1 MVTLRKIKLE
11 GFRGARL
18 PVEMDFTN
26 RHASVAIYGDNGG
39 GKSTITD
46 ALEWFYFNKIEHL
59 WREDCKEEC
68 LRNTHFPENQ
78 DIILSIEFN
87 DTRLN
92 SIKTLN
98 AKFRSKYSNGTQ
110 EFNDYLEQSEKER
123 LFLRYGD
130 VLRFV
135 LLTKGEKRTQIL
147 DIIGYRHVSDIRSTL
162 VSACNSLERNSKFRS
177 VRDQIEKNNAYL
189 MDKIGQTIESEG
201 DLYLIINTQIKPLN
215 LGIVVNDKASLNACI
230 ETIQVKTDKIKLER
244 SQKLSDLQQALESL
258 KKEVEK
264 TENYDGFLTA
274 YAELLKDKEKIRR
287 IGLRQLLE
295 QGQDVIQD
303 KIVGENICPL
313 CLSSIDSIGVL
324 KEIAERLQELEEI
337 NKEVQEANSKKSL
350 ALLNLR
356 SIKKALDEVTRA
368 KIEDDADFNAVNNAV
383 SKAQTSL
390 DQAIKDVEGK
400 FERLEIIEKDSK
412 LFEEQFSNLKNEI
425 AVLLPKIKTKMT
437 ALAETESQRLQFQVF
452 NLIGNA
458 NRIFKD
464 NKVLSKELD
473 IFEAQIDTVT
483 KIRDSFIQLQGEIL
497 QKALNAISADV
508 DKFYSEMN
516 AEEGI
521 EKIRFD
527 LVGEEG
533 VEFKLTFH
541 GKDSQPPLKYLSESH
556 LHCLGIC
563 LFLASVKLSNKV
575 NRFFVLDDVISSFD
589 SDHRVPLL
597 RLLQDHFKEY
607 QVLLFTHEKFWYE
620 LINAE
625 MKSLG
630 WLFNDVTWSIDDGI
644 QFRDSIVGIR
654 ERIER
659 KVKVSDFDVGN
670 DLRKLLEHIL
680 KQISFNLEVKMKYL
694 PDGLNERRMIG
705 EILSELRG
713 KLNREKCNAKDAP
726 ILNRLVTSSLITSKS
741 SHDSPPFQSKGDIQQ
756 VMKDIDEFE
765 DLFFCPNCRKYVS
778 TEFGDKAGKKVKC
791 RCGKKEVDWQ
801 FA

>member
-1 MVTLRKIKLE
+1 MVSLRKIKLE

-26 RHASVAIYGDNGG
+26 RHASIAIYGDNGG

-78 DIILSIEFN
+78 DAVLSIEFS
-87 DTRLN
+87 DPRLN
-92 SIKTLN
+92 SSKTLGTKPRIKYTN
-98 AKFRSKYSNGTQ
+98 ATQ
-110 EFNDYLEQSEKER
+110 EFNDYLEQSKKER

-147 DIIGYRHVSDIRSTL
+147 DIIGYRHVSDVRSTF
-162 VSACNSLERNSKFRS
+162 VSACNSLEKNSRFRS
-177 VRDQIEKNNAYL
+177 VRDQIEEKNAYL
-189 MDKIGQTIESEG
+189 MDKLGQTIETEG
-201 DLYLIINTQIKPLN
+201 DLYLIVNTQIKPLN
-215 LGIVVNDKASLNACI
+215 LGIVVTDEASLNACI

-264 TENYDGFLTA
+264 TENYDGFLKA
-274 YAELLKDKEKIRR
+274 YAELLKDKEKIKR

-324 KEIAERLQELEEI
+324 NEIAERLQELEEI

-368 KIEDDADFNAVNNAV
+368 KIEDDADFRAVNDAV

-390 DQAIKDVEGK
+390 DQAIKDMEGK
-400 FERLEIIEKDSK
+400 FERLEIIEKDSE
-412 LFEEQFSNLKNEI
+412 LFEEQFSNLKTEI
-425 AVLLPKIKTKMT
+425 AGLLPKIKTKIT

-473 IFEAQIDTVT
+473 IFEAQIDAVT
-483 KIRDSFIQLQGEIL
+483 KIRDSFIRLQGEIL

-597 RLLQDHFKEY
+597 RLLQDHFKDY

-625 MKSLG
+625 MKPLG

-644 QFRDSIVGIR
+644 QFRESIVGIR
-654 ERIER
+654 EKIER
-659 KVKVSDFDVGN
+659 KVKVGDFDVGN

-705 EILSELRG
+705 EMLSELRG
-713 KLNREKCNAKDAP
+713 KLNREKSNIKDAP
-726 ILNRLVTSSLITSKS
+726 ILDRLATSSLITTKS

-778 TEFGDKAGKKVKC
+778 VELGDKVGKKVKC
-791 RCGKKEVDWQ
+791 RCGKKELDWQ
-801 FA
+801 FG

>member
-1 MVTLRKIKLE
+1 MVSLRKIKLE

-26 RHASVAIYGDNGG
+26 RHASIAIYGDNGG

-46 ALEWFYFNKIEHL
+46 ALEWFYFNKVEHL

-68 LRNTHFPENQ
+68 LRNTHFPDNQ
-78 DIILSIEFN
+78 DAVLSIEFS
-87 DTRLN
+87 DSRLN
-92 SIKTLN
+92 SNKTLN
-98 AKFRSKYSNGTQ
+98 AKPRSKYTNGTQ
-110 EFNDYLEQSEKER
+110 EFNDYLEQSKKER

-162 VSACNSLERNSKFRS
+162 VSACNSLEKNSKFRS

-189 MDKIGQTIESEG
+189 MDKIGQTIESEE
-201 DLYLIINTQIKPLN
+201 DLYLIVNTQIKPLN
-215 LGIVVNDKASLNACI
+215 LGIVVTDKASLNACI

-244 SQKLSDLQQALESL
+244 SQKLSDLQRALESL

-274 YAELLKDKEKIRR
+274 YAALLKDKEKIGR

-295 QGQDVIQD
+295 QGQDVIQG

-313 CLSSIDSIGVL
+313 CLSSIDSLAVL

-337 NKEVQEANSKKSL
+337 NKEVQEANSKKNL

-356 SIKKALDEVTRA
+356 SVKKALDEVTRA
-368 KIEDDADFNAVNNAV
+368 KIEDDADFNAVNDAV

-400 FERLEIIEKDSK
+400 FERLEIIEKDAY
-412 LFEEQFSNLKNEI
+412 LFEDQFSNLRTEI
-425 AVLLPKIKTKMT
+425 DGLLPKIKTKMT
-437 ALAETESQRLQFQVF
+437 ALAETEGQRLQFQVF

-464 NKVLSKELD
+464 NKLLSKELD

-497 QKALNAISADV
+497 EKALNAISADV
-508 DKFYSEMN
+508 DKFYSQMN
-516 AEEGI
+516 PEEGI

-589 SDHRVPLL
+589 TDHRVPLL
-597 RLLQDHFKEY
+597 RLLQDHFKDY
-607 QVLLFTHEKFWYE
+607 QVLLLTHEKFWYE

-625 MKSLG
+625 MRPLG
-630 WLFNDVTWSIDDGI
+630 WLFSDVTWSIEDGI
-644 QFRDSIVGIR
+644 QFRESIVGIR

-680 KQISFNLEVKMKYL
+680 KQISFNLEVKMRFL

-705 EILSELRG
+705 EMLSELRS

-726 ILNRLVTSSLITSKS
+726 ILDRLVTSSLSTTKS

-765 DLFFCPNCRKYVS
+765 SLFMCPDCRKY
-778 TEFGDKAGKKVKC
+778 TAIEYGDKPGKKVKC
-791 RCGKKEVDWQ
+791 KCGNKGLDWQ

>member
-1 MVTLRKIKLE
+1 M
-11 GFRGARL
+11 
-18 PVEMDFTN
+18 
-26 RHASVAIYGDNGG
+26 
-39 GKSTITD
+39 
-46 ALEWFYFNKIEHL
+46 
-59 WREDCKEEC
+59 
-68 LRNTHFPENQ
+68 
-78 DIILSIEFN
+78 
-87 DTRLN
+87 
-92 SIKTLN
+92 
-98 AKFRSKYSNGTQ
+98 
-110 EFNDYLEQSEKER
+110 
-123 LFLRYGD
+123 
-130 VLRFV
+130 
-135 LLTKGEKRTQIL
+135 
-147 DIIGYRHVSDIRSTL
+147 
-162 VSACNSLERNSKFRS
+162 
-177 VRDQIEKNNAYL
+177 
-189 MDKIGQTIESEG
+189 
-201 DLYLIINTQIKPLN
+201 
-215 LGIVVNDKASLNACI
+215 
-230 ETIQVKTDKIKLER
+230 
-244 SQKLSDLQQALESL
+244 
-258 KKEVEK
+258 
-264 TENYDGFLTA
+264 
-274 YAELLKDKEKIRR
+274 
-287 IGLRQLLE
+287 
-295 QGQDVIQD
+295 
-303 KIVGENICPL
+303 
-313 CLSSIDSIGVL
+313 
-324 KEIAERLQELEEI
+324 
-337 NKEVQEANSKKSL
+337 QEANSKKSL

-368 KIEDDADFNAVNNAV
+368 KIEDDADFNAVNDTV

-400 FERLEIIEKDSK
+400 FERLEIIEKDSE
-412 LFEEQFSNLKNEI
+412 LFEEQFSNLKTEI
-425 AVLLPKIKTKMT
+425 AGLLPKIKTKMT

-597 RLLQDHFKEY
+597 RLLQDHFKDY

-625 MKSLG
+625 MKPLG
-630 WLFNDVTWSIDDGI
+630 WLFNDVTWSIEDGI
-644 QFRDSIVGIR
+644 QFRESIVGIR

-659 KVKVSDFDVGN
+659 KVKVNDFDVGN

-680 KQISFNLEVKMKYL
+680 KQISFNLEVKMRFL

-705 EILSELRG
+705 EMLSELRG
-713 KLNREKCNAKDAP
+713 KLNREKSNIKDAP
-726 ILNRLVTSSLITSKS
+726 ILDRLATSSLITTKS

-778 TEFGDKAGKKVKC
+778 VELGDKVGKKVKC
-791 RCGKKEVDWQ
+791 RCGKKELDWQ
-801 FA
+801 FG

>member
-78 DIILSIEFN
+78 DILLSIDFS
-87 DTRLN
+87 DTRVN

-110 EFNDYLEQSEKER
+110 EFNDYLEQSKKER

-147 DIIGYRHVSDIRSTL
+147 DIIGYRHISDIRSTL
-162 VSACNSLERNSKFRS
+162 VSACNSLEKNSKFRS

-201 DLYLIINTQIKPLN
+201 DLYLIVNAQIKPLN
-215 LGIVVNDKASLNACI
+215 LGIVVTDEASLNACI

-244 SQKLSDLQQALESL
+244 SQKLSDLQRALESL
-258 KKEVEK
+258 QKEVEK
-264 TENYDGFLTA
+264 TESYDGFLTA

-324 KEIAERLQELEEI
+324 NEIAERLQELEEI

-356 SIKKALDEVTRA
+356 SIKKTLDEVTRA
-368 KIEDDADFNAVNNAV
+368 KLEDDADFKAVNDAV
-383 SKAQTSL
+383 LKAQTSL

-400 FERLEIIEKDSK
+400 FERLEIIEKDSE
-412 LFEEQFSNLKNEI
+412 LFEEQFSNLKTEI
-425 AVLLPKIKTKMT
+425 AGLLPKIKTKMT

-597 RLLQDHFKEY
+597 RLLQDHFKDY

-625 MKSLG
+625 MKPLG

-644 QFRDSIVGIR
+644 QFRESIVGIR
-654 ERIER
+654 EKIER
-659 KVKVSDFDVGN
+659 KVRVSDFDVGN

-680 KQISFNLEVKMKYL
+680 KQISFNLEVKMRFL

-705 EILSELRG
+705 EMLSEVRG
-713 KLNREKCNAKDAP
+713 KLNREKCNVKDAP
-726 ILNRLVTSSLITSKS
+726 ILDRLSTSSLITTRT
-741 SHDSPPFQSKGDIQQ
+741 SHDSPPYQSKGDIQQ

-765 DLFFCPNCRKYVS
+765 KPLSVP
-778 TEFGDKAGKKVKC
+778 GLP
-791 RCGKKEVDWQ
+791 
-801 FA
+801 

>member
-1 MVTLRKIKLE
+1 MVSLRKIKLE

-68 LRNTHFPENQ
+68 LRNTHFPDNQ
-78 DIILSIEFN
+78 DILLSIDFS

-110 EFNDYLEQSEKER
+110 EFNDYLEQSKKER

-162 VSACNSLERNSKFRS
+162 VSACNSLEKNSKFRS

-201 DLYLIINTQIKPLN
+201 DLYLIVNTQIKPLN
-215 LGIVVNDKASLNACI
+215 LGIVVTDEASLNACI

-324 KEIAERLQELEEI
+324 NEIAERLQELEEI

-368 KIEDDADFNAVNNAV
+368 KIEDDADFNAVNDTV

-400 FERLEIIEKDSK
+400 FERLEIIEKDTD
-412 LFEEQFSNLKNEI
+412 LFEEQFSNLKTEI
-425 AVLLPKIKTKMT
+425 AGLFPKIKTKMT
-437 ALAETESQRLQFQVF
+437 ALAETEGQRLQFQVF

-508 DKFYSEMN
+508 DKFYSQMN

-597 RLLQDHFKEY
+597 RLLQDHFKDY

-625 MKSLG
+625 MKPLG
-630 WLFNDVTWSIDDGI
+630 WLFNDVTWSIEDGI
-644 QFRDSIVGIR
+644 QFRESIVGIR

-659 KVKVSDFDVGN
+659 KVKVNDFDVGN

-680 KQISFNLEVKMKYL
+680 KQISFNLEVKMRFL

-705 EILSELRG
+705 EMLSELRG
-713 KLNREKCNAKDAP
+713 KLNREKSNVKDAT
-726 ILNRLVTSSLITSKS
+726 ILDRLATSSLITTKS

-756 VMKDIDEFE
+756 VIKDIEEFE
-765 DLFFCPNCRKYVS
+765 ASFCARIAKNMSLLNLQTRQ
-778 TEFGDKAGKKVKC
+778 A
-791 RCGKKEVDWQ
+791 RR
-801 FA
+801 

>member
-1 MVTLRKIKLE
+1 MVSLRKIKLE

-18 PVEMDFTN
+18 PVVMDFTN
-26 RHASVAIYGDNGG
+26 RYASIAIYGDNGG

-68 LRNTHFPENQ
+68 LRNPHLPANQ
-78 DIILSIEFN
+78 DILLSIEFS

-110 EFNDYLEQSEKER
+110 EFSDYFEQSQKER

-147 DIIGYRHVSDIRSTL
+147 DIIGYRHVSDIRSTF
-162 VSACNSLERNSKFRS
+162 VSACNSLEKNSKFRS

-201 DLYLIINTQIKPLN
+201 DLYLIVNTQIKPLN
-215 LGIVVNDKASLNACI
+215 LGIVVTDEASLNACI

-264 TENYDGFLTA
+264 TEKYDDFLTA
-274 YAELLKDKEKIRR
+274 YAELLKDKEKIKR
-287 IGLRQLLE
+287 IGLRELLE
-295 QGQDVIQD
+295 QGQDVMQD

-313 CLSSIDSIGVL
+313 CLSSIDSLAVL

-337 NKEVQEANSKKSL
+337 NKEVQETNSKKSL

-368 KIEDDADFNAVNNAV
+368 KIEDDADFNAVNDTV

-400 FERLEIIEKDSK
+400 FERLEIIEKDSE
-412 LFEEQFSNLKNEI
+412 LFEEQFSNLKTEI
-425 AVLLPKIKTKMT
+425 AGLLPKIKTKMT

-452 NLIGNA
+452 NIIGNA

-473 IFEAQIDTVT
+473 IFEVQINTVH

-497 QKALNAISADV
+497 QKTLNAISADV

-575 NRFFVLDDVISSFD
+575 NRFFVLD
-589 SDHRVPLL
+589 
-597 RLLQDHFKEY
+597 
-607 QVLLFTHEKFWYE
+607 
-620 LINAE
+620 
-625 MKSLG
+625 
-630 WLFNDVTWSIDDGI
+630 
-644 QFRDSIVGIR
+644 
-654 ERIER
+654 
-659 KVKVSDFDVGN
+659 
-670 DLRKLLEHIL
+670 
-680 KQISFNLEVKMKYL
+680 
-694 PDGLNERRMIG
+694 
-705 EILSELRG
+705 
-713 KLNREKCNAKDAP
+713 
-726 ILNRLVTSSLITSKS
+726 
-741 SHDSPPFQSKGDIQQ
+741 
-756 VMKDIDEFE
+756 
-765 DLFFCPNCRKYVS
+765 
-778 TEFGDKAGKKVKC
+778 
-791 RCGKKEVDWQ
+791 
-801 FA
+801 

>member
-1 MVTLRKIKLE
+1 MVSLRKIKLE

-26 RHASVAIYGDNGG
+26 RHASIAIYGDNGG

-46 ALEWFYFNKIEHL
+46 ALEWFYFDKIEHL

-68 LRNTHFPENQ
+68 LRNTHFPDNQ
-78 DIILSIEFN
+78 DIILSIEFS

-98 AKFRSKYSNGTQ
+98 AKFRSKYTNNTQ
-110 EFNDYLEQSEKER
+110 KFGDYLEQSKKER

-135 LLTKGEKRTQIL
+135 LLPKGEKRTQIL
-147 DIIGYRHVSDIRSTL
+147 DIIGYRNISDVRNTL
-162 VSACNSLERNSKFRS
+162 VSTCNSLEKDSRFRS

-189 MDKIGQTIESEG
+189 MQKIGQTIESER
-201 DLYLIINTQIKPLN
+201 DLYLIVNNQINPLN
-215 LGIVVNDKASLNACI
+215 LGIVVTDEVSLNACI

-244 SQKLSDLQQALESL
+244 SQKLSDLQRALESL

-274 YAELLKDKEKIRR
+274 YAELLKDKEKIKR
-287 IGLRQLLE
+287 IGLRELLE
-295 QGQDVIQD
+295 QGQDVIRH
-303 KIVGENICPL
+303 KIVGENTCPL

-324 KEIAERLQELEEI
+324 KVIAERLQELEEI
-337 NKEVQEANSKKSL
+337 NKEVQDTNLKKGL
-350 ALLNLR
+350 ALINLR
-356 SIKKALDEVTRA
+356 NIKKALDEAARA
-368 KIEDDADFNAVNNAV
+368 KIEDDFDFKNINEAV
-383 SKAQTSL
+383 SEAQASL
-390 DQAIKDVEGK
+390 DKAIKNVEDK
-400 FERLEIIEKDSK
+400 FDKLEIIEKDADLFQTQFSK
-412 LFEEQFSNLKNEI
+412 LKAE
-425 AVLLPKIKTKMT
+425 ADALLPRINTKIA
-437 ALAETESQRLQFQVF
+437 ALAETAGQRLQFQIYD
-452 NLIGNA
+452 LISNA

-464 NKVLSKELD
+464 NKILSKELD
-473 IFEAQIDTVT
+473 IFETQLNTVT

-497 QKALNAISADV
+497 QEALNAISVDV
-508 DKFYSEMN
+508 DKFYSQMN
-516 AEEGI
+516 ADEGI

-527 LVGEEG
+527 LVGDEG

-563 LFLASVKLSNKV
+563 LYLASVKLSNRV
-575 NRFFVLDDVISSFD
+575 NKFFVLDDVIASFD
-589 SDHRVPLL
+589 SDHRIPLL
-597 RLLQDHFKEY
+597 RLLQDHFKDY
-607 QVLLFTHEKFWYE
+607 QVLLLTHEKFWYE
-620 LINAE
+620 FINVE
-625 MKSLG
+625 MKPLG
-630 WLFNDVTWSIDDGI
+630 WLFNDVTWSIEDGI
-644 QFRDSIVGIR
+644 QFRESIVGIR

-680 KQISFNLEVKMKYL
+680 KQISFNLEVKMRFL

-705 EILSELRG
+705 EMISELRG

-726 ILNRLVTSSLITSKS
+726 ILDRLSTSSLITTRT
-741 SHDSPPFQSKGDIQQ
+741 SHDSPPYQSKGDIQQ
-756 VMKDIDEFE
+756 VMKDMDEFE

-791 RCGKKEVDWQ
+791 RCGKKELDWQ

>member
-1 MVTLRKIKLE
+1 MVNLRKIKLE

-68 LRNTHFPENQ
+68 LRNTHFPDNQ
-78 DIILSIEFN
+78 DAVLSIEFS
-87 DTRLN
+87 DSRLN
-92 SIKTLN
+92 SSKTLS
-98 AKFRSKYSNGTQ
+98 AKFRGKYTNGTQ
-110 EFNDYLEQSEKER
+110 EFNVYLEQSKKER

-147 DIIGYRHVSDIRSTL
+147 DIIGYRHVSDVRSSL
-162 VSACNSLERNSKFRS
+162 VSACNSLEKNSRFRS

-189 MDKIGQTIESEG
+189 MDKIGQTIETEG
-201 DLYLIINTQIKPLN
+201 DLYLVVDTQIKPLN
-215 LGIVVNDKASLNACI
+215 LGIVVNDEASLNACI

-244 SQKLSDLQQALESL
+244 SQKLSDLQRKLESL
-258 KKEVEK
+258 KKEVQK
-264 TENYDGFLTA
+264 TENYDDFLTA
-274 YAELLKDKEKIRR
+274 YKALLKDKEKIRR

-303 KIVGENICPL
+303 QIVGENICPL

-324 KEIAERLQELEEI
+324 NEIAERLQELEEI

-368 KIEDDADFNAVNNAV
+368 KIEDDADFNAVNDTV
-383 SKAQTSL
+383 SKTQTSL

-400 FERLEIIEKDSK
+400 FELLEIIEKDSE
-412 LFEEQFSNLKNEI
+412 LFEEQFSNLKTEI
-425 AVLLPKIKTKMT
+425 AGLLPKIKTKMT
-437 ALAETESQRLQFQVF
+437 ALAETEGQRLQFQVF
-452 NLIGNA
+452 DLIGNA

-473 IFEAQIDTVT
+473 IFETQIDTVT
-483 KIRDSFIQLQGEIL
+483 KIKDTFIQLQGEIL

-508 DKFYSEMN
+508 DKFYSQMN

-589 SDHRVPLL
+589 NDHRVPLL
-597 RLLQDHFKEY
+597 RLLQDHFKDY

-625 MKSLG
+625 MKPLG
-630 WLFNDVTWSIDDGI
+630 WLFNDVTWSIEDGI
-644 QFRDSIVGIR
+644 QFRESIVGIR

-659 KVKVSDFDVGN
+659 KLKVGDFDVGN

-680 KQISFNLEVKMKYL
+680 KQISFNLEVKMRFL

-705 EILSELRG
+705 EMLSELRG
-713 KLNREKCNAKDAP
+713 KLNREKSNIKDAP
-726 ILNRLVTSSLITSKS
+726 ILDRLTTSSLITTKS
-741 SHDSPPFQSKGDIQQ
+741 SHDSHPFQSKGDIQQ

-791 RCGKKEVDWQ
+791 GCGKKELDWQ

>member
-1 MVTLRKIKLE
+1 MVNLRKIKLE

-26 RHASVAIYGDNGG
+26 RHASIAIYGDNGG

-68 LRNTHFPENQ
+68 LRNTHFPDNQ
-78 DIILSIEFN
+78 DTVLSIEFS
-87 DTRLN
+87 DSRLN
-92 SIKTLN
+92 SNKTLN
-98 AKFRSKYSNGTQ
+98 AKPRSKYTNGTQ
-110 EFNDYLEQSEKER
+110 EFNDYLEQSKKER

-147 DIIGYRHVSDIRSTL
+147 DIIGYRHVSDIRSTF
-162 VSACNSLERNSKFRS
+162 VSACNSLEKNSKFRS

-189 MDKIGQTIESEG
+189 MDKIGQTIETEG
-201 DLYLIINTQIKPLN
+201 DLYLIVNTQINPLN
-215 LGIVVNDKASLNACI
+215 LGIVVTNEASLNACI

-244 SQKLSDLQQALESL
+244 SQKLSDLQRALESL

-287 IGLRQLLE
+287 IDLRQLLE

-313 CLSSIDSIGVL
+313 CLSSINSIGVL

-356 SIKKALDEVTRA
+356 SIKKTLDEVTRA
-368 KIEDDADFNAVNNAV
+368 KIEDDADFKAVNNAV

-400 FERLEIIEKDSK
+400 FERLEIIEKDTD
-412 LFEEQFSNLKNEI
+412 LFEEQFSNLKTEI
-425 AVLLPKIKTKMT
+425 AGLFPKIKTKMT
-437 ALAETESQRLQFQVF
+437 ALAETEGQRLQFQVF

-508 DKFYSEMN
+508 DKFYSQMN

-597 RLLQDHFKEY
+597 RLLQDHFKDY

-625 MKSLG
+625 MKPLG
-630 WLFNDVTWSIDDGI
+630 WLFNDVTWSIEDGI
-644 QFRDSIVGIR
+644 QFRESIEGIR
-654 ERIER
+654 EKIER

-680 KQISFNLEVKMKYL
+680 KQISFNLEVKMRFL

-705 EILSELRG
+705 EMISELRS

-726 ILNRLVTSSLITSKS
+726 ILDRLSISSLITTRT
-741 SHDSPPFQSKGDIQQ
+741 SHDSPPYQSKGDIQQ
-756 VMKDIDEFE
+756 VMKDIYEFE
-765 DLFFCPNCRKYVS
+765 DLFFCPNCRKYLS

-791 RCGKKEVDWQ
+791 GCGKKELDWQ

>member
-1 MVTLRKIKLE
+1 MVSLRKIKLE

-68 LRNTHFPENQ
+68 LRNTHFPDNQ
-78 DIILSIEFN
+78 DIILSIEFS

-98 AKFRSKYSNGTQ
+98 PKFRSKYSNGTQ
-110 EFNDYLEQSEKER
+110 EFNDYLEQSKKER

-162 VSACNSLERNSKFRS
+162 VSACNSLEKNSKFRS

-201 DLYLIINTQIKPLN
+201 DLYLIVNTQIKPLN
-215 LGIVVNDKASLNACI
+215 LGIVVTDKASLNACI

-244 SQKLSDLQQALESL
+244 SQKLSDLHQALESL

-295 QGQDVIQD
+295 QGQNVIQD

-324 KEIAERLQELEEI
+324 NEIAERLQELEEI

-368 KIEDDADFNAVNNAV
+368 KIEDDADFNAVNDTV

-400 FERLEIIEKDSK
+400 FERLEIIEKDDE
-412 LFEEQFSNLKNEI
+412 LFEEQFSNLKTEI
-425 AVLLPKIKTKMT
+425 AGLLPKIKTKMT

-473 IFEAQIDTVT
+473 MFEAQIDTIT

-508 DKFYSEMN
+508 DRFYSEMN

-575 NRFFVLDDVISSFD
+575 SRFFVLDDVISSFD

-597 RLLQDHFKEY
+597 RLLQDHFKDY

-625 MKSLG
+625 MKPLG
-630 WLFNDVTWSIDDGI
+630 WLFNDVTWSIEDGI
-644 QFRDSIVGIR
+644 QFRESIVGVR
-654 ERIER
+654 EKIER
-659 KVKVSDFDVGN
+659 KVKVNDFDVGN

-680 KQISFNLEVKMKYL
+680 KQISLNLEVKMRFL

-705 EILSELRG
+705 EMLSELRG
-713 KLNREKCNAKDAP
+713 KLNRGKSNIKDAH
-726 ILNRLVTSSLITSKS
+726 ILDRLSTSSLITTRT
-741 SHDSPPFQSKGDIQQ
+741 SHDSPPYQSKGDIQQ
-756 VMKDIDEFE
+756 VMKDIYEFE
-765 DLFFCPNCRKYVS
+765 DLFFCPNCGKYVS

-791 RCGKKEVDWQ
+791 RCGNKELDWQ
-801 FA
+801 FT

>member
-1 MVTLRKIKLE
+1 MVRLRRIKLE

-46 ALEWFYFNKIEHL
+46 SLEWFYFDKIEHL
-59 WREDCKEEC
+59 WREDCKDEC

-78 DIILSIEFN
+78 DIILSIEFS

-92 SIKTLN
+92 SIKILN

-110 EFNDYLEQSEKER
+110 EFNDYLEQSKKER

-162 VSACNSLERNSKFRS
+162 VSSCNSLEKNSKFRS

-201 DLYLIINTQIKPLN
+201 DLYLIVNTQIKPLN
-215 LGIVVNDKASLNACI
+215 LGIVVTDEASLNACI

-264 TENYDGFLTA
+264 TENYDGFLAA

-324 KEIAERLQELEEI
+324 NEIAERLQELEEI

-368 KIEDDADFNAVNNAV
+368 KIEDDADFNAVNDTV

-400 FERLEIIEKDSK
+400 FERLEIIEKDSE
-412 LFEEQFSNLKNEI
+412 LFEEQFSNLKTEI
-425 AVLLPKIKTKMT
+425 AELLPKIKTKMT

-597 RLLQDHFKEY
+597 RLLQDHFKDY

-625 MKSLG
+625 MKPLG
-630 WLFNDVTWSIDDGI
+630 WLFNDVTWSIEDGI
-644 QFRDSIVGIR
+644 QLGESIVGIR

-659 KVKVSDFDVGN
+659 KVKVNDFDVGN

-680 KQISFNLEVKMKYL
+680 KQISFNLEVKMRFL

-705 EILSELRG
+705 EMLSELRS
-713 KLNREKCNAKDAP
+713 KLNREKCNVKDAP
-726 ILNRLVTSSLITSKS
+726 ILDKLATSSLITTKS
-741 SHDSPPFQSKGDIQQ
+741 SHDSPPFQSKGDVQQ

-778 TEFGDKAGKKVKC
+778 TEFGDKAGKKLKC
-791 RCGKKEVDWQ
+791 KCGNKGLDWQ
-801 FA
+801 FT

>member
-1 MVTLRKIKLE
+1 MVSLRKIKLE

-68 LRNTHFPENQ
+68 LRNTHFPDNQ
-78 DIILSIEFN
+78 DILLSIDFS

-110 EFNDYLEQSEKER
+110 EFNDYLEQSKKER

-162 VSACNSLERNSKFRS
+162 VSACNSLEKNSKFRS

-201 DLYLIINTQIKPLN
+201 DLYLIVNTQIKPLH
-215 LGIVVNDKASLNACI
+215 LGIVVTDEASLNACI

-258 KKEVEK
+258 KKDVEK

-324 KEIAERLQELEEI
+324 NEIAERLQELEEI

-368 KIEDDADFNAVNNAV
+368 KIEDDADFNAVNDTV

-390 DQAIKDVEGK
+390 DQVIKDVEGK
-400 FERLEIIEKDSK
+400 FERLEIIEKDSE
-412 LFEEQFSNLKNEI
+412 LFEEQFSNLKTEI
-425 AVLLPKIKTKMT
+425 AGLLPKIKTKMT

-516 AEEGI
+516 TEEGI

-597 RLLQDHFKEY
+597 RLLQDHFKDY

-654 ERIER
+654 EKIER
-659 KVKVSDFDVGN
+659 KVKVNEFDVGN
-670 DLRKLLEHIL
+670 DLRKLLEHVL

-705 EILSELRG
+705 EMLSELRG
-713 KLNREKCNAKDAP
+713 KLNREKSNIKGAP
-726 ILNRLVTSSLITSKS
+726 ILDRLVTLSLITAKS

-778 TEFGDKAGKKVKC
+778 VELGDKVGKKVKC
-791 RCGKKEVDWQ
+791 RCGKKELDWQ

>member
-1 MVTLRKIKLE
+1 MVSLRKIKLE

-26 RHASVAIYGDNGG
+26 RHTSVAIYGDNGG

-68 LRNTHFPENQ
+68 LRNTHFPDNQ
-78 DIILSIEFN
+78 DILLSIDFS

-92 SIKTLN
+92 SHKTLS
-98 AKFRSKYSNGTQ
+98 AKPRSKFSNGTQ
-110 EFNDYLEQSEKER
+110 EFNDYLEQSKKER

-135 LLTKGEKRTQIL
+135 LFTKAEKRTQIL

-162 VSACNSLERNSKFRS
+162 VSACNSLEKNSRFRS

-201 DLYLIINTQIKPLN
+201 DLYLIVNTQIKPLN
-215 LGIVVNDKASLNACI
+215 LGIVVTDESSLNACI

-313 CLSSIDSIGVL
+313 CLSSIDSLAVL

-356 SIKKALDEVTRA
+356 SIEKALDEVTRA
-368 KIEDDADFNAVNNAV
+368 KIEDDADFKAVNDAV
-383 SKAQTSL
+383 SEAQTSL

-400 FERLEIIEKDSK
+400 FERLEIIEKDAD
-412 LFEEQFSNLKNEI
+412 LFERQFSNLKTEV
-425 AVLLPKIKTKMT
+425 ASLLSKIKTKMT

-452 NLIGNA
+452 DLIANV

-473 IFEAQIDTVT
+473 VFETQLDTVT

-508 DKFYSEMN
+508 DKFYSQMN

-521 EKIRFD
+521 EKIRFE

-597 RLLQDHFKEY
+597 RLLQDHFKDY
-607 QVLLFTHEKFWYE
+607 QVLVFTHEKFWYE

-625 MKSLG
+625 MKPLG
-630 WLFNDVTWSIDDGI
+630 WLFNDVTWSIEDGI

-654 ERIER
+654 EKIER
-659 KVKVSDFDVGN
+659 KVKVNEFDVGN
-670 DLRKLLEHIL
+670 DLRKLLEHVL

-705 EILSELRG
+705 EMLSELRA
-713 KLNREKCNAKDAP
+713 KLNREKSDVKDAP
-726 ILNRLVTSSLITSKS
+726 ILDRLATSSLITTKS

-778 TEFGDKAGKKVKC
+778 VELGDKVGKKVKC
-791 RCGKKEVDWQ
+791 RCGKKELDWQ
-801 FA
+801 FG